1 MNSALPMNSMRFISG
16 DTCGMKRFRMRPEK
30 NAPKISF
37 ESDEIR
43 QRSAHE
49 HDGQNEDKLHYR
61 VGISR
66 RNQRVRRGTNIIIPA
81 QKTANLAKNNV
92 QKSSPPD
99 ALNELT
105 MAATPTSDR
114 NSDSIDAPTLSVEAV
129 CRCKP

>member
-30 NAPKISF
+30 NAPKIPSSPMRLDSAPPMNMTARTKINCIT
-37 ESDEIR
+37 ESEY
-43 QRSAHE
+43 
-49 HDGQNEDKLHYR
+49 L
-61 VGISR
+61 R

-129 CRCKP
+129 WRCKP